1 MTLEIQILAWD
12 RHKNVARLNQL
23 YVYLVIYLLANEML
37 NEKDKYLPQDNLKYM
52 YFTFYM
58 RDILKVTYRLLPSTL
73 FIQISHYISSFKS

>member
-12 RHKNVARLNQL
+12 RYKNAARLNQL
-23 YVYLVIYLLANEML
+23 HDYLALYLLANEML
-37 NEKDKYLPQDNLKYM
+37 NEKDKYFPQDNLKYM
-52 YFTFYM
+52 YLTFYM

>member
-37 NEKDKYLPQDNLKYM
+37 NEKDKYLPPVNMDF
-52 YFTFYM
+52 YFVGITF
-58 RDILKVTYRLLPSTL
+58 
-73 FIQISHYISSFKS
+73 